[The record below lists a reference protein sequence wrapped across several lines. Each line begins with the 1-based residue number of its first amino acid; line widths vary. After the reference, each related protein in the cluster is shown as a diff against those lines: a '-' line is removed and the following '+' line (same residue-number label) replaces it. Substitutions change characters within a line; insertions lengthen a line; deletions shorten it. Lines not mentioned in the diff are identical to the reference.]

1 MIDNFSKLFEDSVN
15 KTNINQLNQG
25 ELDKILSILDQSY
38 EENDKENKKE
48 DNTKTPINTQRTGVT
63 THRVGQDLF
72 RRKLLIKFNNKC
84 AVTGI
89 ENEEML
95 LASHILPWRDADD
108 FQRLDIENGILLD
121 PFYDKLFDKFFISFS
136 DSGKIILSE
145 KLKNSQKL
153 MEFVD
158 ADAVIQVTDGMKKYL
173 KIHRKNLKN

>member
-15 KTNINQLNQG
+15 KQYINQLNQG
-25 ELDKILSILDQSY
+25 ELEKIISILDQSHD
-38 EENDKENKKE
+38 EDDKENNKE
-48 DNTKTPINTQRTGVT
+48 DNSKTSINTQRAGVT

-95 LASHILPWRDADD
+95 LASHILPWKDAND

-121 PFYDKLFDKFFISFS
+121 PYYDKLFDKFFISFS

-145 KLKNSQKL
+145 KLKNSEKL
-153 MEFVD
+153 LEFVN
-158 ADAVIQVTDGMKKYL
+158 ADAVIPVSEGMKKYL